1 MSKMHFSNFQKTTL
15 VPREK
20 HLLSIYSLT
29 SIQNSYNLCPPCL
42 NDSYVQI
49 QKSHIYFSEILYSIL
64 LLHIYVHH
72 VISNHPY
79 YHVSKSVD
87 DPFFLCIFGILKSC
101 IFKLFTQAHFLKTF
115 FLLGQLPAQDCVMAL
130 SCPFFSP
137 INIIFHYLL
146 IYRLH
151 SNNMLCAVNSK
162 LIPLLYIYKPIYCF
176 GYRNYFLSLICLSIF
191 SYPSGS
197 SLSFFFRD
205 ILSHLHLPF
214 EVLFYLLSSTY
225 PLDSFSIWL
234 QTPKLPFVFLE
245 DKGGSHIIFV

>member
-49 QKSHIYFSEILYSIL
+49 EKSHIYFSEILYSTL

-72 VISNHPY
+72 VISDHPY
-79 YHVSKSVD
+79 HMFKSVD
-87 DPFFLCIFGILKSC
+87 DLFVLCIFSILKSC

-115 FLLGQLPAQDCVMAL
+115 FLLGQLPAQECVMAL

-137 INIIFHYLL
+137 INIFHYSL
-146 IYRLH
+146 IYRVY

-162 LIPLLYIYKPIYCF
+162 LIPSLYIYKPIHFF
-176 GYRNYFLSLICLSIF
+176 GYKNYFLSLICLSIF
-191 SYPSGS
+191 SNP
-197 SLSFFFRD
+197 
-205 ILSHLHLPF
+205 
-214 EVLFYLLSSTY
+214 
-225 PLDSFSIWL
+225 
-234 QTPKLPFVFLE
+234 
-245 DKGGSHIIFV
+245 